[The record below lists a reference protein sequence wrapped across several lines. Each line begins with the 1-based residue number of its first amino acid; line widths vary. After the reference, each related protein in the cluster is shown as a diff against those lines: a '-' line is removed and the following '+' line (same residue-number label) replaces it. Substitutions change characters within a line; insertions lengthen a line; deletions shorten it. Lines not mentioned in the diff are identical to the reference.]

1 MKSKLQIGLQ
11 IILLCRYKNRP
22 RVGVFGIG
30 NLICLLKKLKAVIGG
45 GAKERFINLDRAQK
59 DRLVQ
64 LMLLDTRKRSRV
76 LVCCLL

>member
-1 MKSKLQIGLQ
+1 MGQRSL
-11 IILLCRYKNRP
+11 
-22 RVGVFGIG
+22 V

-64 LMLLDTRKRSRV
+64 LMPLDIRKRSRV